1 MTPEQA
7 LEFGIVLSAISFA
20 LLASAV
26 NVLTAVL
33 ALVGNLFYVLVY
45 TRWLKRSTPQNIV
58 IGGAAG
64 AVPPLVGY
72 AAATGSLA
80 LPALWLFLIVFLWT
94 PPHFWA
100 LALMIKNAYAA
111 AGVPMLPVVRGDR
124 ETARQIVLYSLA
136 MVAFTRRRRALA
148 RAAVH
153 GRRARARRGVRRA
166 RRAPAPRPVTRA
178 REGALPLLAPLP
190 RAALHG
196 SGARPG
202 APLMDPEL
210 ARRNL
215 RFGWALFLLFW
226 LLFAGTFI
234 VAVLYLQL
242 D

>member
-1 MTPEQA
+1 M
-7 LEFGIVLSAISFA
+7 
-20 LLASAV
+20 
-26 NVLTAVL
+26 
-33 ALVGNLFYVLVY
+33 
-45 TRWLKRSTPQNIV
+45 

-72 AAATGSLA
+72 AAATGALA

-124 ETARQIVLYSLA
+124 ETARQIVLYSIV
-136 MVAFTRRRRALA
+136 MVAFTVVVGIWLGPLYTV
-148 RAAVH
+148 AAVAL
-153 GRRARARRGVRRA
+153 GRSVHRAGGAAAARSL
-166 RRAPAPRPVTRA
+166 TRT

-190 RAALHG
+190 RAPLHRR
-196 SGARPG
+196 SPRPG
-202 APLMDPEL
+202 ALLMNPEL

-215 RFGWALFLLFW
+215 RFGWALFVLFW
-226 LLFAGTFI
+226 LIFAGTI
-234 VAVLYLQL
+234 LVAVLYLQL